1 MKFVW
6 DILKK
11 LFIKFFG
18 KIGTFDY
25 LCGMKNFITSIL
37 IISVVGCSSNYNN
50 TQQTVKNG
58 KNEDVKIDVIFELTD
73 KSHFSIND
81 VVENSGMSFNEIIN
95 KINNECKDSCRHS
108 STWIPT
114 ELNMAYI
121 VEDSVFTGAFMGYSK
136 NGYGIEDFTSFFYTL
151 DSNGVFKQEGG
162 I

>member
-1 MKFVW
+1 MKFAW

-11 LFIKFFG
+11 CSGKFLG
-18 KIGTFDY
+18 KMESSSYI
-25 LCGMKNFITSIL
+25 CHMKNIITSIL
-37 IISVVGCSSNYNN
+37 IISVAGCTSNYDN

-58 KNEDVKIDVIFELTD
+58 KNEDVNINVIFELTD
-73 KSHFSIND
+73 KSHFSISD
-81 VVENSGMSFNEIIN
+81 VVEKSGISFNEIIN
-95 KINNECKDSCRHS
+95 EINNECKDSCRYS
-108 STWIPT
+108 TTWIPT

-121 VEDSVFTGAFMGYSK
+121 VEDSVFRGAFMGYSK